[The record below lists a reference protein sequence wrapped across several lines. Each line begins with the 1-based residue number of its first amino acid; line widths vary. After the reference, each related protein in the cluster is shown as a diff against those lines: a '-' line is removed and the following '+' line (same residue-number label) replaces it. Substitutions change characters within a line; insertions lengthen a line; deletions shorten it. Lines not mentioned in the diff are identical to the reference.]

1 MARKIKADFTN
12 VEAYKKCEEGIH
24 TAKLT
29 AIDEKTTQ
37 AGDDMLAAT
46 FEVIKGD
53 SAGARVFDNFVMTS
67 KALWKLKL
75 FLEAIG
81 MKAEGK
87 MAIDLDKLVGKTVD
101 IEVGHEE
108 YNGQTRAR
116 ILSYSKIAKAAV
128 DDDDDDDD
136 DDVEEEEVVEE
147 KPKKKAKPEPKKP
160 EPKKSE
166 PEDDDDWEDDE
177 DWEDA

>member
-1 MARKIKADFTN
+1 MGRKVKLDFTN

-24 TAKLT
+24 TAKLV

-46 FEVIKGD
+46 FEVTKGD
-53 SAGARVFDNFVMTS
+53 SSGARVFDNFTLTS

-75 FLEAIG
+75 FLTAANI
-81 MKAEGK
+81 KAEGK
-87 MAIDLDKLVGKTVD
+87 IAIELDKLIGKVVD
-101 IEVGHEE
+101 IEVAHEE

-116 ILSYSKIAKAAV
+116 IISYTKVASAATDDDE
-128 DDDDDDDD
+128 DDDDDEDEI
-136 DDVEEEEVVEE
+136 VEEA
-147 KPKKKAKPEPKKP
+147 PKKKPAEKKPVEKKP
-160 EPKKSE
+160 EPK
-166 PEDDDDWEDDE
+166 PDDDDDWEDDE

>member
-1 MARKIKADFTN
+1 MGRKVKLDFTN

-24 TAKLT
+24 TAKLV

-46 FEVIKGD
+46 FEVTKGD
-53 SAGARVFDNFVMTS
+53 SSGARVFDNFTLTS

-75 FLEAIG
+75 FLTAAG
-81 MKAEGK
+81 VKAEGK
-87 MAIDLDKLVGKTVD
+87 IAIELDKLVGKVVD
-101 IEVGHEE
+101 IEVAHEE

-116 ILSYSKIAKAAV
+116 IISYTKVTAATDDDE
-128 DDDDDDDD
+128 DDDDDEDEII
-136 DDVEEEEVVEE
+136 EEA
-147 KPKKKAKPEPKKP
+147 PKKKPVEKKPVEKKP
-160 EPKKSE
+160 EPK
-166 PEDDDDWEDDE
+166 PDDDDDWEDDE